1 MGLVLFAPTE
11 ALTPLAGSAAAAT
24 TPAQT
29 AAATG
34 DLFASLLASLSAT
47 LPTGATAEGQA
58 GDGALA
64 LLVPPAETPDEGE
77 KKDPLLACS
86 LMAAP
91 VPVVAGHV
99 TPEATLEA
107 AAGASGVGDV
117 AAAAPEAALAA
128 TDAVAIPAEGAAAEA
143 TADVSP
149 QAQQP
154 DAAATAGFEQA
165 AAAVTEPAQAAVSP
179 ADAAPKPGTGAPPT
193 EADSPQA
200 ASANA
205 SAADSVVRPVG
216 NAQNEASA
224 RDDQAGADHG
234 HGRHEVAA
242 PVRGAGD
249 APVQPSAHVATPE
262 VRAVHDAARADVPA
276 PASQPQP
283 ADVSTPPQVEH
294 VARTVIERVERGGG
308 EARIHLDPAGLGE
321 VTIRVHTQGEHVRID
336 VHAERPEAMQL
347 LRDHT
352 RDLSALLGDR
362 GLNLADVN
370 VGLGRGNSEQG
381 WNQQQSERNQP
392 TGGEFARIFGGEAPA
407 TLDTHHRLRAAYN
420 PDGAMVYRV

>member
-11 ALTPLAGSAAAAT
+11 ALTPLAGAAAAAT

-29 AAATG
+29 AAASG
-34 DLFASLLASLSAT
+34 DLFASLLAALSAT
-47 LPTGATAEGQA
+47 LPPQSAAEGQE

-64 LLVPPAETPDEGE
+64 LLVPPAEAPDEGE

-91 VPVVAGHV
+91 VPVVAGAVTPEV
-99 TPEATLEA
+99 TPEAADGA
-107 AAGASGVGDV
+107 AGVGDV
-117 AAAAPEAALAA
+117 TATAPEAALPA
-128 TDAVAIPAEGAAAEA
+128 TDAAAIPTEGAAAEA
-143 TADVSP
+143 TADSSP
-149 QAQQP
+149 QAQQL
-154 DAAATAGFEQA
+154 DAAPAAGFEQA

-179 ADAAPKPGTGAPPT
+179 ADPAPKPRTGAPPT

-216 NAQNEASA
+216 NAQNEAGA
-224 RDDQAGADHG
+224 GDDHAGADPG

-242 PVRGAGD
+242 PVRGVGD
-249 APVQPSAHVATPE
+249 APAQILAHVATSE
-262 VRAVHDAARADVPA
+262 VRPVHDAAPTDAPA
-276 PASQPQP
+276 PAPQPQP
-283 ADVSTPPQVEH
+283 ADVPTPPQVEH

-308 EARIHLDPAGLGE
+308 DARIHLDPAGLGE

-352 RDLSALLGDR
+352 RDLAALLGDR